1 MYRFLKKELL
11 QNSRWMQYMVND
23 KCSKCGA
30 ELPADCKFCVDCGT
44 IVRKEIDEQIQ
55 KKNKLINPQDEAQNI
70 LRTRFA
76 KGEITKKEYMKKK
89 KVLQK

>member
-1 MYRFLKKELL
+1 
-11 QNSRWMQYMVND
+11 MVNN

-30 ELPADCKFCVDCGT
+30 EIPADSKFCVDCGT
-44 IVRKEIDEQIQ
+44 KVRKEIDEQI
-55 KKNKLINPQDEAQNI
+55 NKSSPVAQDEAQNI
-70 LRTRFA
+70 LRTRYA

>member
-1 MYRFLKKELL
+1 
-11 QNSRWMQYMVND
+11 MVNN

-30 ELPADCKFCVDCGT
+30 EIPADSKFCVDCGT
-44 IVRKEIDEQIQ
+44 KVRKEIDEQI
-55 KKNKLINPQDEAQNI
+55 NKSSPVTQDEAQNI

-76 KGEITKKEYMKKK
+76 KGEITKKEYKKKK

>member
-1 MYRFLKKELL
+1 
-11 QNSRWMQYMVND
+11 MVND

-30 ELPADCKFCVDCGT
+30 ELPTDSMFCLDCGT
-44 IVRKEIDEQIQ
+44 KVRKEIDEQI
-55 KKNKLINPQDEAQNI
+55 NKSSPVTQDEAQNI

>member
-1 MYRFLKKELL
+1 
-11 QNSRWMQYMVND
+11 MVND

-30 ELPADCKFCVDCGT
+30 EIPADSKFCVDCGT
-44 IVRKEIDEQIQ
+44 KVRKEIDEQI
-55 KKNKLINPQDEAQNI
+55 NKSSPVTQDEAQNI

>member
-1 MYRFLKKELL
+1 
-11 QNSRWMQYMVND
+11 MVNN

-30 ELPADCKFCVDCGT
+30 EIPADSKICADCGT
-44 IVRKEIDEQIQ
+44 KVRDEIDEQIQ
-55 KKNKLINPQDEAQNI
+55 KKNKLTNPQDEAQNI
-70 LRTRFA
+70 LRTRYA

>member
-1 MYRFLKKELL
+1 
-11 QNSRWMQYMVND
+11 MVND

-30 ELPADCKFCVDCGT
+30 EIPADSKFCVECGT
-44 IVRKEIDEQIQ
+44 KVRKEIDEQI
-55 KKNKLINPQDEAQNI
+55 NKSSFVIQDEAQNI

-76 KGEITKKEYMKKK
+76 KGEITKKEYKKKK

>member
-1 MYRFLKKELL
+1 
-11 QNSRWMQYMVND
+11 MVND

-30 ELPADCKFCVDCGT
+30 EIPADSKFCVECGT
-44 IVRKEIDEQIQ
+44 KVRKEIDEQI
-55 KKNKLINPQDEAQNI
+55 NKSSPVTQDEAQNI

-76 KGEITKKEYMKKK
+76 KGEITKKEYKKKK

>member
-1 MYRFLKKELL
+1 
-11 QNSRWMQYMVND
+11 MVND

-30 ELPADCKFCVDCGT
+30 ELPADSKFCVDCGT
-44 IVRKEIDEQIQ
+44 KVRKEIDEQI
-55 KKNKLINPQDEAQNI
+55 NKSSFVTQDEAQNI

-76 KGEITKKEYMKKK
+76 KGEITKKEYKKKK

>member
-1 MYRFLKKELL
+1 
-11 QNSRWMQYMVND
+11 MVND

-30 ELPADCKFCVDCGT
+30 ELPADSKFCSVCGT
-44 IVRKEIDEQIQ
+44 TVRKEIDEQI
-55 KKNKLINPQDEAQNI
+55 NKSSPVTQDEAQNI

-76 KGEITKKEYMKKK
+76 KGEITKKEYKKKK

>member
-1 MYRFLKKELL
+1 
-11 QNSRWMQYMVND
+11 MVNN

-30 ELPADCKFCVDCGT
+30 EITADTKFCVDCGT
-44 IVRKEIDEQIQ
+44 NVRNEGDEH
-55 KKNKLINPQDEAQNI
+55 INRSNPVIQDEAQNI

-76 KGEITKKEYMKKK
+76 KGEITKKEYKKKK